1 LYCQRGKLTIKEKS
15 MFSSISWHQ
24 FILTIIV
31 FVTLYYAYVGIGYY
45 RNDWWRHLTTKKSAK
60 QSVQQAPASAPV
72 APGASAMPNPLLP
85 MVYDLVDEIR
95 ALLQGME
102 KDVGK
107 AQLLD
112 KLTALLQK
120 YPALKDTA
128 FQASI
133 NQLIA
138 VDSKNE
144 CSIDLFADEIEGCW
158 G

>member
-1 LYCQRGKLTIKEKS
+1 MC
-15 MFSSISWHQ
+15 SSISWQQ
-24 FILTIIV
+24 FIFTI
-31 FVTLYYAYVGIGYY
+31 FVLVGLYYLYVGITYY
-45 RNDWWRHLTTKKSAK
+45 RKDWWRHLTTKKSASNSA
-60 QSVQQAPASAPV
+60 QPAPAPI
-72 APGASAMPNPLLP
+72 APGTSVTPNPLLP

-102 KDVGK
+102 EGVGK
-107 AQLLD
+107 TQLLD

-138 VDSKNE
+138 VDSKSE
-144 CSIDLFADEIEGCW
+144 CSVDLVADEIEGCW